1 MRWCVPFR
9 SKATVGRL
17 LPGLSCSLW
26 EEEMVSPEDL
36 LGSPTLRGP
45 TGSVLPAPAQAFPLL
60 QMMPSGALAR
70 RLQEWRR
77 VRPQPP
83 VICEALRPAG
93 SNRAS
98 AQSVSPGR
106 LLDLRGPSRF
116 WMPALRWVSGSGPR
130 LPLEGMG
137 GTEEELAEP

>member
-1 MRWCVPFR
+1 MRWCVPFG
-9 SKATVGRL
+9 SEAMVGRL
-17 LPGLSCSLW
+17 PPDLSCFLW

-45 TGSVLPAPAQAFPLL
+45 TGSVLPAPAQALSPPTGDDQWDPGQEAAGMAQGEATASCHLRSSPLGGEQQGL
-60 QMMPSGALAR
+60 SPV
-70 RLQEWRR
+70 RLSR
-77 VRPQPP
+77 
-83 VICEALRPAG
+83 
-93 SNRAS
+93 
-98 AQSVSPGR
+98 R
-106 LLDLRGPSRF
+106 LLDLCGPSRF